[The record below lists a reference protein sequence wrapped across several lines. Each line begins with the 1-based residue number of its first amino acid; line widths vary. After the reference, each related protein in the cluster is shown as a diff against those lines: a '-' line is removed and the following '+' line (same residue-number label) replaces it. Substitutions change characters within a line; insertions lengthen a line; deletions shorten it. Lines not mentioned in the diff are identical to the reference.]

1 MASQLIV
8 KPTSEEVASSACDWL
23 IESIGE
29 AISARGRCV
38 VALSGGSTPKRLYEL
53 IAERHLKSLD
63 WSRVHLLWGD
73 ERNVSHTSEESNY
86 LMVRKAWLDQAEA
99 TKNAHSIPQFYPVPI
114 QTTAPDNAALTYGET
129 IRQVL
134 GDSPSID
141 IVLLGLGDD
150 AHTASLFPETT
161 ALSSLDGFVANFV
174 PKFDAFRM
182 TMTAGLINRAR
193 IIAFLVCGASKA
205 PALEVVWHGPQ
216 EPVKFPAQLI
226 HPTDGELWWFTDTAA
241 VPRSGW
247 I

>member
-23 IESIGE
+23 IDAIRE
-29 AISARGRCV
+29 AISTRGRCV
-38 VALSGGSTPKRLYEL
+38 VALSGGSTPKRLYEM
-53 IAERHLKSLD
+53 IAERHLHSLD

-73 ERNVSHTSEESNY
+73 ERNVPHTSNESNY
-86 LMVRKAWLDQAEA
+86 LMVQKAWLTPAVA
-99 TKNAHSIPQFYPVPI
+99 TDNPQSIPQVYPVPI
-114 QTTAPDNAALTYGET
+114 QVTAPEQAALTYGET
-129 IRQVL
+129 IRKVL

-150 AHTASLFPETT
+150 AHTASLFPETS
-161 ALSSLDGFVANFV
+161 ALASLDGFVANYV
-174 PKFDAFRM
+174 PKFEAFRM
-182 TMTAGLINRAR
+182 TMTAGLLNQAR
-193 IIAFLVCGASKA
+193 KIVFLVCGGSKA
-205 PALEVVWHGPQ
+205 PALEVVWHGPK

-226 HPTDGELWWFTDTAA
+226 HPTNGELWWFTDSAA